1 MISNYST
8 MGQYSLVL
16 FQSGL
21 NRKIISDASNCNAN
35 DISNYCLKYNIQ
47 TDFKANNIIA
57 YCCFKSIEYIRNINK
72 SLHLNF
78 LLPNQIIVED
88 FNNLKGNLNDSWG
101 VCNLLPTKLYKN
113 SDKIIPERTILFNS
127 NLMEFNDKR
136 LLEYMNDV
144 AEFQKKENIE
154 SSSHFLIKFVHEFAH
169 SLHEGYLQ
177 QKFSANKLNKII
189 HNFLDKNNILV
200 FQKKYSDL
208 ITNNICRYASENPF
222 ESIACDLSKRILDK
236 NNQSFKPY
244 KKYFFLKSVLCKDE
258 QKNDNQFNK
267 LINEIWN
274 GKIF

>member
-1 MISNYST
+1 MKKKEDK
-8 MGQYSLVL
+8 VEEVV
-16 FQSGL
+16 
-21 NRKIISDASNCNAN
+21 KN
-35 DISNYCLKYNIQ
+35 D
-47 TDFKANNIIA
+47 
-57 YCCFKSIEYIRNINK
+57 
-72 SLHLNF
+72 
-78 LLPNQIIVED
+78 ED
-88 FNNLKGNLNDSWG
+88 T
-101 VCNLLPTKLYKN
+101 V
-113 SDKIIPERTILFNS
+113 
-127 NLMEFNDKR
+127 
-136 LLEYMNDV
+136 
-144 AEFQKKENIE
+144 KKENIE

-258 QKNDNQFNK
+258 QKNDNQSNK

>member
-1 MISNYST
+1 MDSTYFQNNLYFRSGLTSNVFSQFSKTNYSNVT
-8 MGQYSLVL
+8 SY
-16 FQSGL
+16 FQ
-21 NRKIISDASNCNAN
+21 NQ
-35 DISNYCLKYNIQ
+35 NINV
-47 TDFKANNIIA
+47 DFKHNKAIA
-57 YCCFKSIEYIRNINK
+57 FCCMKAYDILQSIQ
-72 SLHLNF
+72 NF
-78 LLPNQIIVED
+78 GGHFIKPNQIIVED

-208 ITNNICRYASENPF
+208 ITNNICRYACENPF
-222 ESIACDLSKRILDK
+222 EFIACDLSKRILDK